1 MHWVEAGALYSSY
14 RKAWPSFS
22 RSLEPQ
28 LCHIAWSIAIR
39 FCSNKTRK
47 SNQLEHLESQRYGFC
62 LLYVKMEM
70 LHFVKW
76 RLSSKCFVSIWW
88 KCHLPLLYSIW
99 KEVIHLTD
107 AKYFH
112 CLRTKCSCN
121 FSLNISTKGMYCCQ
135 SCSLGRCF
143 VQGNFSWDDSVQRYL
158 QVRFLLDCSE
168 NSYTS
173 SMSETTSWS
182 LKTTLDAR

>member
-1 MHWVEAGALYSSY
+1 MHWVEAGALYRSY

-28 LCHIAWSIAIR
+28 LCHISWSIAIR

-62 LLYVKMEM
+62 LLYEKMEK